1 MDEKQKEL
9 LNRVIE
15 NRAEMALDPSLDA
28 GEREQA
34 YKEAM
39 GAYDR
44 ATKVAEL
51 EASQKQAK
59 ENRILEWVRVG
70 VVGVA
75 VPVTLLVVKE
85 ISKWKFGRRVM
96 EFEKNDSFTTT
107 PGKSSMSSFF
117 RD

>member
-75 VPVTLLVVKE
+75 VPVTLLVIKE
-85 ISKWKFGRRVM
+85 ISKWKFGGIREERFVHHNTRKIIYV
-96 EFEKNDSFTTT
+96 EFLQRLT
-107 PGKSSMSSFF
+107 
-117 RD
+117 